1 MNDIYTTKINE
12 SIASLFANMEQR
24 ISAEDMQ
31 RVRDAYALA
40 AEAHKEQ
47 RRKTGEP
54 YIIHPIAVARIVA
67 EELELGANPVIAA
80 FLHDVVEDTAYTID
94 DIRDRFGNDVAFL
107 VGVVTKQKKEKYE
120 KSKQVDNYRQ
130 ILASV
135 QYDVRAILIKLADRL
150 HNMRTLDSMRPD
162 KQMKIAGET
171 DYFYAPL
178 ANRLGLYHIKSELEN
193 LSFRYRCPRE
203 YADIEALLG
212 KEKEDNKE
220 ILNTFVQEIENLRKD
235 ISYPDYEVE
244 VRYRTPYSIWRKMQA
259 TGCDFNHVS
268 GKHYIRVVY
277 YDRFAGAIEGV
288 SCFRRAV
295 PIIYGEPIIGGI
307 SADLMEKEVIMQEK
321 HSALN
326 IYAELTSVF
335 KECPGSVANY
345 IDNPKENGY
354 QSFHVKL
361 LSNQGVWEEV
371 HISSERMVRNSR
383 LGCTAERTEA
393 NVAQWIEK
401 FKEVLRD
408 VAYHNKDMDYMDGVT
423 SSFYNDDI
431 MVFTPKG
438 KGVILPKGATAL
450 DFAYEIHSEIGKHAV
465 YARINGKLMSVK
477 TVLHRGDC
485 VDIGT
490 DEKSLPDTDWIEHV
504 MTYKA
509 KRHLRV
515 YLSSVNEIEYKR
527 CPHCHPLP
535 GDEVIGFKADDSTIT
550 LHKRNCSSAIRL
562 ASQQG
567 DSIVAIEFKEDEQF
581 LYPVRVQVRSVDRY
595 HLLSDLIDCI
605 TEKLHL
611 SINKLSTETIDRIAV
626 TSIDFSVHS
635 AGELDAAIKSIS
647 AIKSVDEVH
656 RVDIE

>member
-1 MNDIYTTKINE
+1 MNDIYTTQINE

-24 ISAEDMQ
+24 ISIEDMQ

-80 FLHDVVEDTAYTID
+80 FLHDVVEDTDYTIEE
-94 DIRDRFGNDVAFL
+94 ICERFGDDVAFL
-107 VGVVTKQKKEKYE
+107 VGVVTKQKKDKYE

-203 YADIEALLG
+203 YAEIEALLNEEKESN
-212 KEKEDNKE
+212 KEKLSGFVGKLAE
-220 ILNTFVQEIENLRKD
+220 IMELWMYAELC
-235 ISYPDYEVE
+235 
-244 VRYRTPYSIWRKMQA
+244 YRTPYSIWRKMQDA
-259 TGCDFNHVS
+259 GGDFEHVD
-268 GKHYIRVVY
+268 GKYYFRIVY
-277 YDRFAGAIEGV
+277 
-288 SCFRRAV
+288 SRRQ
-295 PIIYGEPIIGGI
+295 
-307 SADLMEKEVIMQEK
+307 SEKK
-321 HSALN
+321 TTLD
-326 IYAELTSVF
+326 IYARLTDVF
-335 KECPGSVANY
+335 KERPGSVANY

-361 LSNQGVWEEV
+361 LSDQGVWEEI
-371 HISSERMVRNSR
+371 HISSARMVRASR
-383 LGCTAERTEA
+383 LGCAAERTEE
-393 NVAQWIEK
+393 NVSQWLEK
-401 FKEVLRD
+401 FKSVLQD
-408 VAYHNKDMDYMDGVT
+408 VAFHSKDMDYMDGVT

-438 KGVILPKGATAL
+438 KGIILPKGATAL
-450 DFAYEIHSEIGKHAV
+450 DFAYEIHSKIGQHAV

-485 VDIGT
+485 VEIGT
-490 DEKSLPDTDWIEHV
+490 DENSRPDADWIDHV
-504 MTYKA
+504 LTYKA
-509 KRHLRV
+509 KRHLRS
-515 YLSSVNEIEYKR
+515 YLSTISSIQYKR

-535 GDEVIGFKADDSTIT
+535 EDEVIGFKETDGSIT
-550 LHKRNCSSAIRL
+550 LHKRNCPTAIRI
-562 ASQQG
+562 ASQHG
-567 DSIVAIEFKEDEQF
+567 DSIVAVEFEENDKF

-605 TEKLHL
+605 TERLHL
-611 SINKLSTETIDRIAV
+611 SINKLTTETIDRIAV
-626 TSIDFSVHS
+626 CSIDFDVHS
-635 AGELDAAIKSIS
+635 AGELDIAIKLIS
-647 AIKSVDEVH
+647 TIKGVDEVYL
-656 RVDIE
+656 VNIEN

>member
-1 MNDIYTTKINE
+1 MQTSGCDYYHTDGRYYIRLVYGCMHIPEESEDETTNI
-12 SIASLFANMEQR
+12 
-24 ISAEDMQ
+24 
-31 RVRDAYALA
+31 
-40 AEAHKEQ
+40 
-47 RRKTGEP
+47 
-54 YIIHPIAVARIVA
+54 
-67 EELELGANPVIAA
+67 
-80 FLHDVVEDTAYTID
+80 
-94 DIRDRFGNDVAFL
+94 
-107 VGVVTKQKKEKYE
+107 
-120 KSKQVDNYRQ
+120 
-130 ILASV
+130 
-135 QYDVRAILIKLADRL
+135 
-150 HNMRTLDSMRPD
+150 
-162 KQMKIAGET
+162 
-171 DYFYAPL
+171 
-178 ANRLGLYHIKSELEN
+178 
-193 LSFRYRCPRE
+193 
-203 YADIEALLG
+203 
-212 KEKEDNKE
+212 
-220 ILNTFVQEIENLRKD
+220 
-235 ISYPDYEVE
+235 
-244 VRYRTPYSIWRKMQA
+244 IWRILKSN
-259 TGCDFNHVS
+259 GHF
-268 GKHYIRVVY
+268 
-277 YDRFAGAIEGV
+277 
-288 SCFRRAV
+288 
-295 PIIYGEPIIGGI
+295 
-307 SADLMEKEVIMQEK
+307 EKT
-321 HSALN
+321 SALH
-326 IYAELTSVF
+326 IYAQLTDVF
-335 KECPGSVANY
+335 KERPGSVANY

-361 LSNQGVWEEV
+361 LSDQGVWEEV

-485 VDIGT
+485 VEIGT
-490 DEKSLPDTDWIEHV
+490 DEKALPDTDWIEHV

-567 DSIVAIEFKEDEQF
+567 DSIVAIEFKEDELF

-635 AGELDAAIKSIS
+635 ARELDATIKSIS

>member
-1 MNDIYTTKINE
+1 MNDIYTTRINE

-31 RVRDAYALA
+31 RVRDAYSLA

-47 RRKTGEP
+47 LRKTGEP

-94 DIRDRFGNDVAFL
+94 DIRERFGDDVAFL

-203 YADIEALLG
+203 YAEIDALICE
-212 KEKEDNKE
+212 EKESNAINLRGFIDKLE
-220 ILNTFVQEIENLRKD
+220 GILNTDNIRIE
-235 ISYPDYEVE
+235 VC
-244 VRYRTPYSIWRKMQA
+244 YRTPYSIWRKMQ
-259 TGCDFNHVS
+259 TSGCDYYHTD
-268 GKHYIRVVY
+268 GRYYIRLVY
-277 YDRFAGAIEGV
+277 GCMHIPEESEDETTN
-288 SCFRRAV
+288 
-295 PIIYGEPIIGGI
+295 IIWRILK
-307 SADLMEKEVIMQEK
+307 SNAHFEKT
-321 HSALN
+321 SALH
-326 IYAELTSVF
+326 IYAQLTDVF
-335 KECPGSVANY
+335 KERPGSVANY

-361 LSNQGVWEEV
+361 LSDQGVWEEV
-371 HISSERMVRNSR
+371 HISSERMVRASR

-490 DEKSLPDTDWIEHV
+490 DEKSLPDTDWIEHI

-567 DSIVAIEFKEDEQF
+567 DSIVAIEFKEDELF